1 MKLHELSPTPGSRK
15 KRHRVGRGDS
25 SGWGRTAGRG
35 EKGAGSRSGSKYRPY
50 FEGGQIPFFR
60 RLPKRGF
67 KSMCKV
73 DYNLVNTSL
82 LEANF
87 NDGDV
92 VNDETL
98 RAKAL
103 LPAKKFPIKV
113 LANGDLTKKLTVQAS
128 KFSAT
133 AKEKIEGLGGAC
145 EIV

>member
-1 MKLHELSPTPGSRK
+1 MKLHNLSPTPGNK
-15 KRHRVGRGDS
+15 KRRHRVGRGDS

-67 KSMCKV
+67 KSMSKV
-73 DYNLVNTSL
+73 EFNLVNTSM

-87 NDGDV
+87 NNGDI
-92 VNDETL
+92 VNEESL
-98 RAKAL
+98 RAKSL
-103 LPAKKFPIKV
+103 LPVKKHPIKV
-113 LANGDLTKKLTVQAS
+113 LANGDLSKKLTVHAS
-128 KFSAT
+128 KFSEA
-133 AKEKIEGLGGAC
+133 AKAKIEGCGGAC

>member
-1 MKLHELSPTPGSRK
+1 MKLHNLSPTPGNK
-15 KRHRVGRGDS
+15 KRRHRVGRGDS

-35 EKGAGSRSGSKYRPY
+35 EKGAGSRSGSQYRPY

-67 KSMCKV
+67 KSMSTV
-73 DYNLVNTSL
+73 EFNLVNTSM
-82 LEANF
+82 LEAHF

-103 LPAKKFPIKV
+103 LPAKKNPVKI
-113 LANGDLTKKLTVQAS
+113 LANGDLSKKLTVQAN
-128 KFSAT
+128 KFSEA
-133 AKEKIEGLGGAC
+133 AKAKIEGCGGVC
-145 EIV
+145 ETV

>member
-1 MKLHELSPTPGSRK
+1 MKLHDLSPTPGNK
-15 KRHRVGRGDS
+15 KRRHRVGRGDS

-35 EKGAGSRSGSKYRPY
+35 EKGAGARSGSKYRPY

-67 KSMCKV
+67 KSMSKV
-73 DYNLVNTSL
+73 EFNLVNTSL

-92 VNDETL
+92 VNEEAL

-103 LPAKKFPIKV
+103 LPAKQFPIKV
-113 LANGDLTKKLTVQAS
+113 LANGDLTRKLTVQAS
-128 KFSAT
+128 KFSAA
-133 AKEKIEGLGGAC
+133 AKAKIEGLGGVC